1 MRIDKYLKVARVLKR
16 RAVGKE
22 LADNQRLF
30 INGRPAKAAAE
41 VKVNDEIAIAF
52 GHRTIKIRV
61 LEIREQASKQDAL
74 AMYEVLAEE
83 RVSDE

>member
-41 VKVNDEIAIAF
+41 VKVNDEIVIAF